1 MCVLKTWAL
10 SLAGYPGG
18 SSSKMCYRSNPWR
31 AQGWESERVGRGKE
45 VASEPI
51 LERWDINGV
60 SFQGMA
66 RREDPSVVE
75 QKLQFLW
82 ALGRQQQGFQSN

>member
-1 MCVLKTWAL
+1 
-10 SLAGYPGG
+10 
-18 SSSKMCYRSNPWR
+18 MCYLRNPWR
-31 AQGWESERVGRGKE
+31 AQGWECEGLGRGKK
-45 VASEPI
+45 VASEPQAMCTRTRTHHI

-75 QKLQFLW
+75 QKLQFMW
-82 ALGRQQQGFQSN
+82 AFGR